1 MHIPFDC
8 YTESERVYGKKQGN
22 RKSDIDLISGL
33 DAGSSRL
40 TTLTA
45 CIDNDSNLISGVTT
59 SYDLGKPDFD
69 RVLGAEYSPK
79 RMNIIGSLSG
89 IHEFDQ

>member
-1 MHIPFDC
+1 MGLLAAQSAYAAEQQVHIPFDC
-8 YTESERVYGKKQGN
+8 YKESERVYGKKQGN

-33 DAGSSRL
+33 DAGFSRL

-45 CIDNDSNLISGVTT
+45 CIDNDTNLISGVTT

-69 RVLGAEYSPK
+69 RE
-79 RMNIIGSLSG
+79 
-89 IHEFDQ
+89 